1 MKAIY
6 SSDYL
11 RVLDLLISARK
22 VLGVTQ
28 IELASLLSKP
38 QSFVSKYETA
48 ERRLDVG
55 EFIQIAKALGI
66 KPSDLLKDVE

>member
-1 MKAIY
+1 MKAIHNN
-6 SSDYL
+6 DYL

-22 VLGVTQ
+22 VSGVTQ
-28 IELASLLSKP
+28 NELATLLSKP
-38 QSFVSKYETA
+38 QSFISKYETA

-55 EFIQIAKALGI
+55 EFIQISKALGI